1 MAMEDCES
9 IKSGKPISLRICRAL
24 LAMIRFLL
32 WAVAGIWGTCALY
45 FSNLPWDWAR
55 LLLALGFAGLGIWG
69 FWVKR
74 TPRLRLVFAG
84 VLMVVIIWFVS
95 IPPKME
101 REWRR
106 EVTILPRA
114 TISGDKVRLTG
125 FRNFKYR
132 SQDDFSEHYEEREVS
147 LDHLSSVDLFL
158 SYWTMGPV
166 GHTFVS
172 FNFDNAPPVCISIE
186 TRPEEGEGF
195 APIASI
201 FKGYELFY
209 AVGDERDLVRLRTNH
224 RDEEVYLYK
233 MKSPPEAVKRLF
245 LVYLERIN
253 ELADRAEWYYLFR
266 QNCTLNIVRYKNA
279 AGREGSFD
287 IRHFLNGWIDRY
299 FYDTGMVDTSTTFAE
314 LREISHIN
322 EVAESADASLSAGE
336 YSRLIRTGI
345 PGHELPSS
353 EPAE

>member
-1 MAMEDCES
+1 M
-9 IKSGKPISLRICRAL
+9 
-24 LAMIRFLL
+24 
-32 WAVAGIWGTCALY
+32 AVAGIWGTYALY
-45 FSNLPWDWAR
+45 FSNLPW
-55 LLLALGFAGLGIWG
+55 
-69 FWVKR
+69 
-74 TPRLRLVFAG
+74 
-84 VLMVVIIWFVS
+84 
-95 IPPKME
+95 
-101 REWRR
+101 EWRR
-106 EVTILPRA
+106 EVATLPRA

-132 SQDDFSEHYEEREVS
+132 SHDDFTEHYEEREVS

-158 SYWTMGPV
+158 SYWTTGPV

-172 FNFDNAPPVCISIE
+172 FNCDNAPPVCISIE

-201 FKGYELFY
+201 FKGFELFY
-209 AVGDERDLVRLRTNH
+209 AVGDERDLVRVRTNH

-253 ELADRAEWYYLFR
+253 E
-266 QNCTLNIVRYKNA
+266 
-279 AGREGSFD
+279 
-287 IRHFLNGWIDRY
+287 
-299 FYDTGMVDTSTTFAE
+299 
-314 LREISHIN
+314 
-322 EVAESADASLSAGE
+322 VAESADASLSAEE
-336 YSRLIRTGI
+336 YSRLIRRGI

>member
-1 MAMEDCES
+1 
-9 IKSGKPISLRICRAL
+9 
-24 LAMIRFLL
+24 
-32 WAVAGIWGTCALY
+32 
-45 FSNLPWDWAR
+45 
-55 LLLALGFAGLGIWG
+55 
-69 FWVKR
+69 
-74 TPRLRLVFAG
+74 
-84 VLMVVIIWFVS
+84 
-95 IPPKME
+95 
-101 REWRR
+101 
-106 EVTILPRA
+106 
-114 TISGDKVRLTG
+114 VRLTG

-132 SQDDFSEHYEEREVS
+132 SQGDFIEHYEEREVS

-201 FKGYELFY
+201 FKEYELFY
-209 AVGDERDLVRLRTNH
+209 AVGDERDLVRVRTNH

-322 EVAESADASLSAGE
+322 EVAESADASLSAEE

-345 PGHELPSS
+345 PGHEWQSS